1 LTRKV
6 VLQGQERKQGWEW
19 ERERE
24 VNREARELQ
33 GGWDEGGEWPRQRQ
47 LKWWD
52 GGGQG
57 ELTGRYQGRGWELEV
72 AQEWELEPETRE
84 REREPEA
91 REREPEERERELG
104 GREREARERE
114 LEGQGNGRE
123 RHHPPQSLQQDQV
136 GLGGT

>member
-1 LTRKV
+1 MGDQKFMEGQLGV
-6 VLQGQERKQGWEW
+6 VYKFYQQSGIAGAG
-19 ERERE
+19 
-24 VNREARELQ
+24 VEAGMGVGAGA
-33 GGWDEGGEWPRQRQ
+33 GGEQRGVGASGGGEWLWQRQ

-84 REREPEA
+84 REPEA
-91 REREPEERERELG
+91 REQ
-104 GREREARERE
+104 ERE

-123 RHHPPQSLQQDQV
+123 QHHPPQSLQQDQV
-136 GLGGT
+136 GLGGA